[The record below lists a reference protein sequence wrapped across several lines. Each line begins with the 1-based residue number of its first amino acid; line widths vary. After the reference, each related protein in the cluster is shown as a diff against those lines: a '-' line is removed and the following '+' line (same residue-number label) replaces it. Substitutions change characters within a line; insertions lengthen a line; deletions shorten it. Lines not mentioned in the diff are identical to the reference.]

1 MLRTERQTTQAK
13 QYVFV
18 YWYRCKGDIIYVRS
32 DDVYKLVYQK
42 QYHLNVQPLCIFNK
56 AILIPKT
63 KALWNIS
70 GAHLNEVA
78 YTRHSII
85 EVLITSLT
93 QTLPIIA
100 SSRLK
105 TNIEFVPIQLFT
117 IIKNSFLFFT
127 IVPLRPYSTRL
138 GF

>member
-1 MLRTERQTTQAK
+1 M
-13 QYVFV
+13 
-18 YWYRCKGDIIYVRS
+18 
-32 DDVYKLVYQK
+32 
-42 QYHLNVQPLCIFNK
+42 
-56 AILIPKT
+56 IPKT

-105 TNIEFVPIQLFT
+105 TNIEFVPIKLFT